1 MAEKGKKQ
9 KGTAL
14 ANRLE
19 AKRVKPEDVNLNDID
34 PRFGDSIKAKKK
46 KHK

>member
-34 PRFGDSIKAKKK
+34 PRFRDSIKAKKK

>member
-9 KGTAL
+9 KGSAL

-34 PRFGDSIKAKKK
+34 PRFRNSIKAKKK
-46 KHK
+46 NTK